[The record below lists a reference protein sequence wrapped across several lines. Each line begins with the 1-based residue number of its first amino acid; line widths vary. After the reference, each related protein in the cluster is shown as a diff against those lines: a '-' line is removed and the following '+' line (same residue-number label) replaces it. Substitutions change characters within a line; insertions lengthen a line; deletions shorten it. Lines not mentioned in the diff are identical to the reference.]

1 MQRVTLAAPQLPA
14 HAVYGR
20 FDTSDKTVGEVVA
33 HLERQLRAAEIEPEW
48 IDVANFGGDDCEA
61 LYDLAPS
68 APWPEGGRA
77 RNRLAL
83 SVSRGSS
90 EGWTVQVDH
99 VAFIQS
105 SPLTGHWSSVDRR
118 NKKCWRERRHDF
130 GVDSAMWDGS
140 VRVTTAVAL
149 GGFHLFVVALAEA

>member
-1 MQRVTLAAPQLPA
+1 MGGFLHFWRQKMQRVTLAAPQQPA

-20 FDTSDKTVGEVVA
+20 SDTSDKTVGEVVA

-48 IDVANFGGDDCEA
+48 IDAANFGGDDCEA

-68 APWPEGGRA
+68 
-77 RNRLAL
+77 
-83 SVSRGSS
+83 SRGSS

-118 NKKCWRERRHDF
+118 NKKC
-130 GVDSAMWDGS
+130 
-140 VRVTTAVAL
+140 
-149 GGFHLFVVALAEA
+149 